1 MNAIDRIAP
10 ERLAVLQLA
19 ERLGNAS
26 EACRRSGVDRTSF
39 YKWKR
44 RFARD
49 GIAGLGNRPPVH
61 RSHPQATPADVSRQ
75 IVAFALANPAH
86 GCDRIA
92 RALAKR
98 GVEVSAVT
106 IQKILHKAGLG
117 TSECRGAA
125 LEAHYA
131 RGTKLSAGQMDFLEK
146 INPCLRERGAGKSRP
161 GEVLCQGTFFL
172 GRFESIGATYVHA
185 VVDLFSCYAFGMLA
199 DASRTESSIVVLE
212 HMALPFFARRQ
223 IGIQAVLTSR
233 LGATST
239 LMLRECLLAKDIE
252 HRVGETDRM
261 NGVVER
267 FRRIV
272 VVEFLRRPLVRR
284 LYHAALARLQREF
297 DEWLVSYNT
306 VRPLNGYPN
315 YGAPP
320 YRLIT
325 KNDGT
330 RSG

>member
-1 MNAIDRIAP
+1 MNAVDRIAR

-39 YKWKR
+39 YIWKR
-44 RFARD
+44 RFARE
-49 GIAGLGNRPPVH
+49 GVAGLGNRSPVH
-61 RSHPQATPADVSRQ
+61 KSHPQATPADVSRQ

-86 GCDRIA
+86 GCDRVA
-92 RALAKR
+92 RDLAKR

-117 TSECRGAA
+117 TSEGRGAA

-146 INPCLRERGAGKSRP
+146 INPCLRERDAGKSYP

-172 GRFESIGATYVHA
+172 GRFESIGATYLHA
-185 VVDLFSCYAFGMLA
+185 VIDRFSCFAFGLVA
-199 DASRTESSIVVLE
+199 DTSRIEPTIVVLE
-212 HMALPFFARRQ
+212 DMALPFFAGKRL
-223 IGIQAVLTSR
+223 GVEAVLTSS

-239 LMLRECLLAKDIE
+239 LLLREYLLGKDIE
-252 HRVGETDRM
+252 YRVSEADRM

-272 VVEFLRRPLVRR
+272 VAEFLRRPLVGR
-284 LYHAALARLQREF
+284 LSRAGLARLQRDF

-306 VRPLNGYPN
+306 VRPLDGYPN

-325 KNDGT
+325 KDDEFPL
-330 RSG
+330 R